1 MQTLKKILFLLTP
14 KERSRAILLFI
25 MILIMAIL
33 DTLGV
38 ASILPFIAVLT
49 NPEIIKSNFIL
60 GIMYDKS
67 KFFGVENT
75 QEFILLLG
83 FLVFFVLIVSLTFKS
98 ITIYAQLRFA
108 QMREHS
114 IGKRLLQGYLSQ
126 PYSWTLG
133 RNSADFSK
141 TILSEVNLIILQALT
156 PMITLLANSA
166 VVIAIL
172 ILLIIVDPLIAFLI
186 SCTLGLAY
194 WIIYKFIR
202 GFLKNIGKERLKV
215 NQLRFTSINEV
226 FGAGK
231 EVKLGGFENKYI
243 DRFSKT
249 TKIFAKHQA
258 TMKSIAQLPRFAIEA
273 IGFGGMILFI
283 LYNLLESKTLN
294 NALPLIALYA
304 FGGYRILPALQQ
316 SYNSISS
323 LRFAGPAL
331 DNLCEELKLNRKKII
346 DNENIKAL
354 LIENSI
360 NLKNISYNYP
370 NTSQRSLN
378 NISLEIL
385 NCSTVGLV
393 GATGSGKTTTAD
405 IILGLLEPQKGELEV
420 DGKIINDQNR
430 KSWQK
435 SIGYVP
441 QYIFL
446 ADDTISANIALGL
459 DINEISQK
467 SIERAA
473 KAANLHEFIINE
485 LPMGYKTVIGERGVR
500 LSGGERQRLG
510 IARALYHDPK
520 VLVLDEATSAMDNLT
535 EKLIMKAI
543 NNLRKNT
550 TIILIAHRLT
560 TIKNCD
566 KIFLLDKGKLINQ
579 GSYNQLIEKDDLFKK
594 YALNN

>member
-1 MQTLKKILFLLTP
+1 
-14 KERSRAILLFI
+14 
-25 MILIMAIL
+25 
-33 DTLGV
+33 
-38 ASILPFIAVLT
+38 
-49 NPEIIKSNFIL
+49 
-60 GIMYDKS
+60 
-67 KFFGVENT
+67 
-75 QEFILLLG
+75 
-83 FLVFFVLIVSLTFKS
+83 
-98 ITIYAQLRFA
+98 
-108 QMREHS
+108 
-114 IGKRLLQGYLSQ
+114 
-126 PYSWTLG
+126 
-133 RNSADFSK
+133 
-141 TILSEVNLIILQALT
+141 
-156 PMITLLANSA
+156 
-166 VVIAIL
+166 
-172 ILLIIVDPLIAFLI
+172 
-186 SCTLGLAY
+186 
-194 WIIYKFIR
+194 
-202 GFLKNIGKERLKV
+202 
-215 NQLRFTSINEV
+215 
-226 FGAGK
+226 
-231 EVKLGGFENKYI
+231 
-243 DRFSKT
+243 
-249 TKIFAKHQA
+249 
-258 TMKSIAQLPRFAIEA
+258 MKSIAQLPRFAIEA

-459 DINEISQK
+459 DINEINQK